1 MPKTEAKNSHKWS
14 PWLTCSFF
22 INNDDSQKTS
32 EVPKM
37 RIDVS
42 ENADIKPTANT
53 VLLTGNMIPQ

>member
-1 MPKTEAKNSHKWS
+1 MADMP
-14 PWLTCSFF
+14 LF

-32 EVPKM
+32 KVPKM